1 VEDNELASDL
11 EAVEIPATPWHNSDT
26 VAAGF
31 AFAANI
37 AAAAQQHFAHLAYL
51 AMGQSAQEWVE
62 SDKAE
67 FIEDMSQFLGGL
79 PEEGL
84 DD

>member
-1 VEDNELASDL
+1 MEDSDIDAT
-11 EAVEIPATPWHNSDT
+11 EVVEIPATPWHNSDT
-26 VAAGF
+26 VAATF
-31 AFAANI
+31 TFAANM
-37 AAAAQQHFAHLAYL
+37 AAAASQHFAHLAFL

-67 FIEDMSQFLGGL
+67 FIDDMSQFLGKL
-79 PEEGL
+79 PEEGS